1 MTTKEVT
8 LGKLKEN
15 DYNPRKRFD
24 DAKMRDLKKSIE
36 KVGLAQ
42 PLTVRNLEN
51 GDYEVVCGVR
61 RLRAL
66 NELYSGNKK
75 VPVNELELSDQEAKV
90 LSLTENIARD
100 DLSEIEE
107 ARAYAKYIINGKFVT
122 HEDCEN
128 FLDEIEKHPPRR
140 RKIPSEDHS
149 QVKELAEQIGK
160 HTSAST
166 IRRRLYLLA
175 LPEEVQNAIEHNEI
189 QLGIGTKI
197 ASLRQLDDSE
207 FAERKMKEL
216 ANDPNYRG
224 SSPNL
229 EGLRKEVGK
238 ILEKEEE
245 EKEKAEQTLKKTK
258 TRARERK
265 TSVEEQVEE
274 IREEFDISELE
285 EVDSEDIVEIGEK
298 YLKILQN
305 EINNLTTGGRF
316 DNLQDEQLEL
326 EERKE
331 KLERNLKEVTKN
343 NLSRCPYCD
352 ASVSAD
358 DLKNRIGIIEDQITG
373 IQEERSELSETKTEL
388 SEARKELRK
397 DVKQYN
403 KLSKKIEELQEE
415 VE

>member
-1 MTTKEVT
+1 MTTKEVS

-24 DAKMRDLKKSIE
+24 DAKMEDLKKSIE

-42 PLTVRNLEN
+42 PLTVRGLEN

-75 VPVNELELSDQEAKV
+75 IPVNELELSDQEAKV
-90 LSLTENIARD
+90 LSLTENVARD
-100 DLSEIEE
+100 NLTKIEE
-107 ARAYAKYIINGKFVT
+107 ARAYAKYITSNGYET
-122 HEDCEN
+122 N
-128 FLDEIEKHPPRR
+128 LLDEIEKNVHLVD
-140 RKIPSEDHS
+140 IPSKSHK
-149 QVKELAEQIGK
+149 QVKELANQIGK
-160 HTSAST
+160 YTSPST
-166 IRRRLYLLA
+166 IGKRLKLLI
-175 LPEEVQNAIEHNEI
+175 LPEEIQNAVESGEI
-189 QLGIGTKI
+189 KIKVAQVITQLRK
-197 ASLRQLDDSE
+197 LDDSE

-238 ILEKEEE
+238 ILEKQEEQ
-245 EKEKAEQTLKKTK
+245 KEKSEQKLKKFK

-265 TSVEEQVEE
+265 TAVEEQVEE
-274 IREEFDISELE
+274 IKEKFDISELE
-285 EVDSEDIVEIGEK
+285 KVDSEDVVEIGEK
-298 YLKILQN
+298 YLEILQN
-305 EINNLTTGGRF
+305 EINNLTTGDRF

-326 EERKE
+326 EDREE
-331 KLERNLKEVTKN
+331 KLKRNLKEVTNN

-352 ASVSAD
+352 APVSAD

-388 SEARKELRK
+388 TEARRGLRK
-397 DVKQYN
+397 EVKSHNQ
-403 KLSKKIEELQEE
+403 LSEKIENLQEE